1 MPITR
6 HCESSKEISL
16 SRAAK
21 IFSNFVSA
29 DNGASGG
36 YDVILGK
43 TFKGFNV
50 LNQLHKE
57 LKLSK
62 SRRKNR
68 QSHITDDS
76 VDVKSEKEFR
86 NVDGKSN
93 QIDVKFNQE
102 VDGSKQ
108 QKETEKK
115 ISNNAKVENG
125 LLVAPRDVEVRS
137 KKRNEAASEVKMQ
150 RGKNSEVEN
159 AEGQEQQKDVEK
171 KPSNSVKSGG
181 PMSPHDIEI
190 RTNKKIEVGSESK
203 LYATE
208 KRKKRKNQD
217 GEERIESRSGEHSKK
232 KMKH

>member
-6 HCESSKEISL
+6 RCESSKEISL

-43 TFKGFNV
+43 TFKGFNL

-62 SRRKNR
+62 SHRKNR

-102 VDGSKQ
+102 VNGFEQ
-108 QKETEKK
+108 PKETEKK

-125 LLVAPRDVEVRS
+125 VSVAPRGVEVRS

-159 AEGQEQQKDVEK
+159 AEGQEQQKEVEK
-171 KPSNSVKSGG
+171 KPSTGVNSGG
-181 PMSPHDIEI
+181 PMGPLDLEI
-190 RTNKKIEVGSESK
+190 RTNKKIEAVSESK
-203 LYATE
+203 LYAVE
-208 KRKKRKNQD
+208 KRKKRKSQD
-217 GEERIESRSGEHSKK
+217 GEERIESSLGEHSKK